1 LDLDEKLMIILKEFW
16 KNEINQML
24 NISSK
29 TQLSKVVMNE
39 VIIQNLKKRM
49 KLVLLILIGYASK
62 NTNL

>member
-1 LDLDEKLMIILKEFW
+1 MIILKEFW

>member
-1 LDLDEKLMIILKEFW
+1 MDLDEKLMIILKEFW